1 MKSHADEIW
10 ERSARFDVPMYEYA
24 KGLEFALE
32 CISKGMKLNSDFT
45 CAFCDSKKP
54 HIHTAGEVVDFRKCR
69 VEAIPIVEE
78 SFQGKH
84 SHHNPCGKPFCVAC
98 YPSLKSEEVKSD
110 GPC

>member
-10 ERSARFDVPMYEYA
+10 EEAARNNGLTEYLAEMRRYA

-32 CISKGMKLNSDFT
+32 CIGKGMKLSSDFS

-54 HIHTAGEVVDFRKCR
+54 HIHTAGD
-69 VEAIPIVEE
+69 EAKLAVTEE
-78 SFQGKH
+78 RF
-84 SHHNPCGKPFCVAC
+84 SHRFGTHNPCGKPFCSVC
-98 YPSLKSEEVKSD
+98 YPTDNPAPKSD

>member
-1 MKSHADEIW
+1 MKSHADEIYSGDGVDLEGDYSRMW
-10 ERSARFDVPMYEYA
+10 HYAR
-24 KGLEFALE
+24 GLEFALE
-32 CISKGMKLNSDFT
+32 CIGKGMKLNSDFT

-84 SHHNPCGKPFCVAC
+84 SHHNPCGKPFCPEC
-98 YPSLKSEEVKSD
+98 YPEKSD